1 MYSSNWCEMDNPLQ
15 TVITKYANSPAIC
28 QLVQNMNDYFSP
40 EANID
45 QFYDQIWNI
54 ETAEGYGLDVW
65 GRILGV
71 GRVLAVAQ
79 GGPYLGFE
87 EADDANMTPF
97 GQGIFYAG
105 SAVTQN
111 YALQDDDY
119 RTLLYAKAAANI
131 CDGSTPSINAI
142 LLLLFPGLGNC
153 YVTDGN
159 KTMTYTFTFAL
170 TPVQLAIV
178 QESGVLPRPCGVSAT
193 VVQP

>member
-1 MYSSNWCEMDNPLQ
+1 MDNPLQ

-54 ETAEGYGLDVW
+54 ETAVGYGLDVW

-71 GRVLAVAQ
+71 GRVLAVSQ

-87 EADDANMTPF
+87 EADDATMMPF

-105 SAVTQN
+105 GSVTQN
-111 YALQDDDY
+111 YALLDDDY

-131 CDGSTPSINAI
+131 CDGSIPAINAI

-153 YVTDGN
+153 YVAEGV
-159 KTMTYTFTFAL
+159 KTMTYTFTFTL

-178 QESGVLPRPCGVSAT
+178 EESGVLPRPCGVSAT